1 MPSIHSF
8 LNFEGPLDSIF
19 NDFSG
24 NNRVVNGAPFKINF
38 APRSTPLTMIRNS
51 IQEDP
56 QNTLLYKNIVYTLL
70 SAQICAPHSKGSYSI
85 LGLQGPG
92 QMLGNSSSSYST
104 QPYSEVPTII
114 FTYINPSFTG
124 VITSHI
130 NAILSNT
137 TPPKP
142 IGETPLIMLLIVPIY
157 VGDEPSANAR
167 YISQFA
173 KSGILDIQ
181 GAYPSMKDLLKG
193 QQSFGYP
200 GSLNFILENS
210 VLNVFTNFYTFPMGI
225 VINESTYNDLK
236 PPQFEDFTIE
246 NLAVVQSYETDGTA
260 RITQNKITDIPIN
273 NVSIGSD
280 LLTYIQRYTKDVT
293 PSSFVNPNLKPDQ
306 YQCYPFNELQ
316 NIDPDSGTVMNLGE
330 AINVNATQN
339 NKVGSMLDWKTIGGL
354 VGGIGGVIVAFILLV
369 GIFWLLSWFSRPIP
383 VTATATATAS
393 IPAPLPV

>member
-1 MPSIHSF
+1 
-8 LNFEGPLDSIF
+8 
-19 NDFSG
+19 
-24 NNRVVNGAPFKINF
+24 
-38 APRSTPLTMIRNS
+38 
-51 IQEDP
+51 
-56 QNTLLYKNIVYTLL
+56 
-70 SAQICAPHSKGSYSI
+70 
-85 LGLQGPG
+85 
-92 QMLGNSSSSYST
+92 
-104 QPYSEVPTII
+104 
-114 FTYINPSFTG
+114 
-124 VITSHI
+124 
-130 NAILSNT
+130 
-137 TPPKP
+137 
-142 IGETPLIMLLIVPIY
+142 MLLIVPIY